1 MSAKG
6 GDGEAAPS
14 GAEVEAAVKRFQELR
29 SKEQQLL
36 QKISEMAAQ
45 EQEFRLVSERLRPLD
60 PSRRAYQLIGG
71 VLSERTVG
79 AVVPALEANRDA
91 ITRLIAGL
99 NDQLKEANSERTA
112 LQKKHG
118 IRVVSREQAERIAA
132 EQQAKLQGQAQQ
144 PGSGAQ
150 QQQA

>member
-1 MSAKG
+1 MAKG
-6 GDGEAAPS
+6 GDGGDAAPS
-14 GAEVEAAVKRFQELR
+14 GTEVEVAVKRFQELR

-60 PSRRAYQLIGG
+60 ASRRAYQLIGG

-79 AVVPALEANRDA
+79 AVVPTLEANRDA

-99 NDQLKEANSERTA
+99 NEQLKEANAERTA

-118 IRVVSREQAERIAA
+118 IRVVSREQAERISA
-132 EQQAKLQGQAQQ
+132 EQQARQQAQQ
-144 PGSGAQ
+144 AQ
-150 QQQA
+150 GGPQQAQA